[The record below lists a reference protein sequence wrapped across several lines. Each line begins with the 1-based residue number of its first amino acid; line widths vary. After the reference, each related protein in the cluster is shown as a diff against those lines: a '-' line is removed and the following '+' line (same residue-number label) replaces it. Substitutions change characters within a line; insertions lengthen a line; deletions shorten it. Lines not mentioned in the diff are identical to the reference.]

1 MTVADAAV
9 EARAV
14 AYHRGRAPPVR
25 RYMVARRHDSRFLLD
40 EAEEAE
46 VAAIRETGE
55 SAT

>member
-14 AYHRGRAPPVR
+14 AYHRGRIAPVR
-25 RYMVARRHDSRFLLD
+25 RYMVARRHDSRFLLN

-46 VAAIRETGE
+46 VASIRETGE
-55 SAT
+55 STT